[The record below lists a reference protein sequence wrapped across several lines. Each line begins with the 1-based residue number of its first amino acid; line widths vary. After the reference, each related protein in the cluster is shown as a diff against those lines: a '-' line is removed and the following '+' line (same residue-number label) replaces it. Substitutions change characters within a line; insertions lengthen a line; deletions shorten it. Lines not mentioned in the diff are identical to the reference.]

1 MMKISVIIPVFNVEP
16 YISACIESVL
26 NQDYPDLEVIIV
38 NDCTP
43 DSSVEIARDIIG
55 KHLRGACVRI
65 ISHDHN
71 QGQSA
76 ARNTGIE
83 AATGNYLY
91 FLDGDDYLPHDA
103 LSRLSQPAIAH
114 GGVDFVIGNYDTV
127 GALRPML
134 ERLKLPDGV
143 LTGNH
148 AILRSFY
155 HGKWHVLA
163 CNSLLR
169 ADFIRDNG
177 LRFPPG
183 LIHEDELWVYCIATC
198 ARSMGVVNAVT
209 YHYVL
214 HPGAVT
220 STVSRRNLDG
230 LINVAAAMHR
240 YIADTPRLQSDKYA
254 MSVFEKKK
262 FRFFQKIYK
271 RSGDAA
277 YTFEAYRLLRSLRF
291 PSAPLCLPQA
301 LTALSYRLPLRQG
314 YKFYAA
320 LEWLYYKKLRI
331 KQRLS
336 SHA

>member
-26 NQDYPDLEVIIV
+26 NQDYPEMEVIIV
-38 NDCTP
+38 DDCSP
-43 DSSVEIARDIIG
+43 DSSIDIARSIIG
-55 KHLRGACVRI
+55 KHPRGACAHI
-65 ISHDHN
+65 ISHNRN
-71 QGQSA
+71 QGQSV
-76 ARNTGIE
+76 ARNTGID
-83 AATGNYLY
+83 AATGDYLY
-91 FLDGDDYLPHDA
+91 FLDGDDYLPRNA
-103 LSRLSQPAIAH
+103 LSLLSKPAIAH
-114 GGVDFVIGNYDTV
+114 GTDFVIGNYDTV
-127 GALRPML
+127 GASRPML
-134 ERLKLPDGV
+134 ELLKLPDGV
-143 LTGNH
+143 LTGNK
-148 AILRSFY
+148 AVLRSFY
-155 HGKWHVLA
+155 HEKWHVLA
-163 CNSLLR
+163 CNSLIR
-169 ADFIRDNG
+169 AGFIRDNG
-177 LRFPPG
+177 LKFSPG
-183 LIHEDELWVYCIATC
+183 LIHEDELWVYQMAAC
-198 ARSMGVVNAVT
+198 ARSMAVVNAVT

-230 LINVAAAMHR
+230 LVNVVKAMHR
-240 YIADTPRLQSDKYA
+240 YIADTPRLQNDKYA

-271 RSGDAA
+271 HSGDAA

-314 YKFYAA
+314 YKLYAA

>member
-26 NQDYPDLEVIIV
+26 GQDYPDLEVIIV
-38 NDCTP
+38 DDCTP

-83 AATGNYLY
+83 AATGDYLY
-91 FLDGDDYLPHDA
+91 FLDGDDYLPHD
-103 LSRLSQPAIAH
+103 
-114 GGVDFVIGNYDTV
+114 D
-127 GALRPML
+127 
-134 ERLKLPDGV
+134 
-143 LTGNH
+143 H

-155 HGKWHVLA
+155 HEKWHVLA

-169 ADFIRDNG
+169 AGFIRDNG

-183 LIHEDELWVYCIATC
+183 LIHEDELWVYRIATC
-198 ARSMGVVNAVT
+198 ARSMGVINAVT

-220 STVSRRNLDG
+220 TTVARRNLDG
-230 LINVAAAMHR
+230 LVNVVKAMHR
-240 YIADTPRLQSDKYA
+240 YIADTPRLQCDKYA

-271 RSGDAA
+271 HSGDAA

-291 PSAPLCLPQA
+291 PSAPLCLPQLPA
-301 LTALSYRLPLRQG
+301 SLSYRLPLRQG

>member
-1 MMKISVIIPVFNVEP
+1 MKISVIIPVFNVER
-16 YISACIESVL
+16 YIAACVESVL
-26 NQDYPDLEVIIV
+26 GQDYPEMEVIIV
-38 NDCTP
+38 DDCSP
-43 DSSVEIARDIIG
+43 DSSIDIARSIIG
-55 KHLRGACVRI
+55 KHPRGACAHI
-65 ISHDHN
+65 ISHNRN
-71 QGQSA
+71 QGQSV
-76 ARNTGIE
+76 ARNTGID
-83 AATGNYLY
+83 AATGDYLY
-91 FLDGDDYLPHDA
+91 FIDGDDYLPRNA
-103 LSRLSQPAIAH
+103 LSLLSKPATEH
-114 GGVDFVIGNYDTV
+114 GTDFVIGNYDTV
-127 GALRPML
+127 GASRPML

-155 HGKWHVLA
+155 HEKWHVLA

-169 ADFIRDNG
+169 AGFIRDNG

-183 LIHEDELWVYCIATC
+183 LIHEDELWVYRIATC

-220 STVSRRNLDG
+220 STVARRNLDG
-230 LINVAAAMHR
+230 LINVVKAMHR

-277 YTFEAYRLLRSLRF
+277 YTFEAYRLFRMLRF
-291 PSAPLCLPQA
+291 PAAPLCLPQSSAA
-301 LTALSYRLPLRQG
+301 LCYRLPLRQG
-314 YKFYAA
+314 SKLYLA
-320 LEWLYYKKLRI
+320 LQWLYYKKLRI

-336 SHA
+336 AHA

>member
-1 MMKISVIIPVFNVEP
+1 
-16 YISACIESVL
+16 
-26 NQDYPDLEVIIV
+26 
-38 NDCTP
+38 
-43 DSSVEIARDIIG
+43 
-55 KHLRGACVRI
+55 
-65 ISHDHN
+65 
-71 QGQSA
+71 
-76 ARNTGIE
+76 
-83 AATGNYLY
+83 
-91 FLDGDDYLPHDA
+91 
-103 LSRLSQPAIAH
+103 
-114 GGVDFVIGNYDTV
+114 
-127 GALRPML
+127 
-134 ERLKLPDGV
+134 
-143 LTGNH
+143 
-148 AILRSFY
+148 
-155 HGKWHVLA
+155 
-163 CNSLLR
+163 
-169 ADFIRDNG
+169 
-177 LRFPPG
+177 
-183 LIHEDELWVYCIATC
+183 
-198 ARSMGVVNAVT
+198 MGVVNAVT

-271 RSGDAA
+271 HSGDAA

-301 LTALSYRLPLRQG
+301 LTTLSYRLPLRQG
-314 YKFYAA
+314 YKLYTA